1 MLDSF
6 TRYFQS
12 LPFVIQ
18 VTIPSALAA
27 FFLLQALKRYEDQT
41 VTAFFL
47 SLAGLALSWLAFA
60 KSVLGDTL
68 ARIRPPPRR

>member
-18 VTIPSALAA
+18 VTILSPLAA
-27 FFLLQALKRYEDQT
+27 FFLLQALKRHEDQT

-47 SLAGLALSWLAFA
+47 ALASLALSWLAFA
-60 KSVLGDTL
+60 K
-68 ARIRPPPRR
+68 AYWAIR